1 MLTETDSSLR
11 LTNNFPF
18 KYRHRKQKLKLGKQN
33 VKTDEWLGN
42 LCKALKT
49 KH

>member
-1 MLTETDSSLR
+1 M
-11 LTNNFPF
+11 TNNFAF
-18 KYRHRKQKLKLGKQN
+18 KYDHKAWN

-42 LCKALKT
+42 LCKAVKT

>member
-1 MLTETDSSLR
+1 M
-11 LTNNFPF
+11 TNDFHF
-18 KYRHRKQKLKLGKQN
+18 KYCHRKNLKLGKQN

-42 LCKALKT
+42 LCKALK